1 MTPES
6 QDKTVASNRSLEII
20 TAAILFTLGLV
31 MIVDSRR
38 VGMAWADDGPQSGY
52 FPFYVG
58 LILCT
63 ACVINLVAALRDKA
77 ASEQAF
83 LTHSQF
89 KMVMALLVPTTVF
102 VIIIKWTGIYLASIL
117 LISWF
122 MRRLGGFS
130 YLKTLAVSLGVFL
143 SLFVMFEI
151 WFKVPLPKGPIEAA
165 LGFV

>member
-58 LILCT
+58 LIL
-63 ACVINLVAALRDKA
+63 
-77 ASEQAF
+77 
-83 LTHSQF
+83 
-89 KMVMALLVPTTVF
+89 
-102 VIIIKWTGIYLASIL
+102 
-117 LISWF
+117 
-122 MRRLGGFS
+122 
-130 YLKTLAVSLGVFL
+130 
-143 SLFVMFEI
+143 
-151 WFKVPLPKGPIEAA
+151 
-165 LGFV
+165 